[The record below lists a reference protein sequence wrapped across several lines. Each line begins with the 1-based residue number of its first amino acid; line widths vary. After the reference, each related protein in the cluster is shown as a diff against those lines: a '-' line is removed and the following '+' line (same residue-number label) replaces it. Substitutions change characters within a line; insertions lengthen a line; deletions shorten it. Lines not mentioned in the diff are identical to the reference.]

1 MTVMRVRV
9 TAKVGAG
16 VDGRRR
22 ARDDVM
28 ISELSHH
35 DRMV

>member
-1 MTVMRVRV
+1 MTMMRVRV
-9 TAKVGAG
+9 TARVRAG
-16 VDGRRR
+16 GDGRRR